1 MGAIK
6 ETNLTGSGVYGWK
19 GGSEVHK
26 KIKPS
31 KPGPVHTINR
41 AELIA
46 ILFALDHWCEQE
58 DLVIATDSACA
69 MQAIKEHLQNPEAHR
84 YHKHKRLFQAISN
97 KILPHARDSQH
108 TSWVKV
114 KSHIGI
120 RGNELADALAVA
132 ATKEWDIDFSEHHT
146 APLDDM
152 IWVTKLLYGEVN
164 GAPILADLQ
173 DSLRKAIHGKQ
184 HLGQANQDTI
194 YFQAWKGT

>member
-1 MGAIK
+1 MRCRR
-6 ETNLTGSGVYGWK
+6 T
-19 GGSEVHK
+19 
-26 KIKPS
+26 KPS

-46 ILFALDHWCEQE
+46 ILLALDQWRQQE

-69 MQAIKEHLQNPEAHR
+69 MQAIREHLQDAEAHR